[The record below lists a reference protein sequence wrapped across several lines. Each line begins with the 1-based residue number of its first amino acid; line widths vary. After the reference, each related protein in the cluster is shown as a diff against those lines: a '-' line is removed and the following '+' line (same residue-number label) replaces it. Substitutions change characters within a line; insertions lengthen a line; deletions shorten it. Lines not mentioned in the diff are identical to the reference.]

1 MANTVT
7 NIQAWLKQTYGAPIE
22 VMPEENS
29 IAKAIQFI
37 EESKRP
43 GDKYH
48 RPVRL
53 QHEQGFT
60 YNSDHSAFTLLAAR
74 EGVVKDAQ
82 LEGAELGGVAEV
94 SYGIAAKMGAKN
106 TENSRSYKA
115 AIADLI
121 EDLMVGAEI
130 RRECSLLY
138 GSGSSGLANLG
149 VINAVAVAASS
160 GVVTV
165 NITRESYAP
174 GLWPQLL
181 GAGFDIFSS
190 GGTQRTNSGTPATLS
205 AVNSTNTRLTFTG
218 DTGDMADVAAGD
230 VIVFYGSRAASCVGL
245 QAIMEN
251 TGSLFNID
259 AAVYPQWRC
268 NQYAV
273 GGPLTFD
280 QLQNGLAQPHE
291 NGLSDGIDVYLG
303 ARCWTDLMTDEAA
316 LRRHPEQ
323 VAKMKAGYSKISFD
337 SIAGQVNL
345 ITHRYFK
352 QGLAFGLPTQ
362 FCERVGAQDLSF
374 SVPGNKNEWFWRE
387 LDTKAG
393 SQIRLYGDQAVLFSK
408 PNHGVLFTGIQ
419 SSGDVLPA

>member
-1 MANTVT
+1 MALTVS
-7 NIQAWLKQTYGAPIE
+7 NVQAWLKQTYGAPIE
-22 VMPEENS
+22 VMPEENT

-60 YNSDHSAFTLLAAR
+60 YNSDHSAFTLLAAK
-74 EGVVKDAQ
+74 EGVVKDAL

-106 TENSRSYKA
+106 SENSRSYKA

-121 EDLMVGAEI
+121 EDLMVGGEI

-138 GSGSSGLANLG
+138 GSGASGLAN
-149 VINAVAVAASS
+149 I
-160 GVVTV
+160 GVVDAVKSAVTTV
-165 NITRESYAP
+165 LTVSITRESYAP
-174 GLWPQLL
+174 GLWPQLI
-181 GAGFDIFSS
+181 GAGFDFHTT
-190 GGTQRTNSGTPATLS
+190 GGTSHTSNAEMVLTG
-205 AVNSTNTRLTFTG
+205 VNSSNTRLTFSGNAT
-218 DTGDMADVAAGD
+218 DVAAVLAGD
-230 VIVFYGSRAASCVGL
+230 VITFRGSRATSCVGL

-251 TGSLFNID
+251 TGSLFGID

-268 NQYAV
+268 NQYPV
-273 GGPLTFD
+273 GGPFTFD
-280 QLQNGLAQPHE
+280 KLQEGLAQPHE

-303 ARCWTDLMTDEAA
+303 ARAWTDLMTDEAA

-323 VAKMKAGYSKISFD
+323 VKAMKAGYSKISFD
-337 SIAGQVNL
+337 SICGQVNL

-362 FCERVGAQDLSF
+362 LCERVGAQDLSF

-387 LDTKAG
+387 LETKAG
-393 SQIRLYGDQAVLFSK
+393 SAIRLYGDQAVLFTK
-408 PNHGVLFTGIQ
+408 PNHGVLYTGIA
-419 SSGDVLPA
+419 SSGDVVPA